1 MTAWTLVGRVVT
13 ERSGQI
19 KELFRLVE
27 DKGFVYQNGAGRE
40 DQGKN
45 QDVCSVCSAQTRG
58 YGASTKIN

>member
-27 DKGFVYQNGAGRE
+27 DKGFVYLNGIGGE
-40 DQGKN
+40 DRGKN
-45 QDVCSVCSAQTRG
+45 QDAFRVFRVFSLDKWVWCV
-58 YGASTKIN
+58 Y